1 MQQLTLDISLHD
13 GFRFES
19 FYIHRENVDVV
30 NLLGQ
35 IALNQQYGQFFFWG
49 TPQVGKSHLLQS
61 CCQRASV
68 AGYITAYLPLKVLS
82 KHGIYCLKGLRQ
94 TDIIAIDDI
103 DSVLGQAM
111 WEEALF
117 HLINETRQNGQTLL
131 LGANDNARLLKC
143 QLPDLASRLLWGASY
158 QIHELSDE
166 DKFLALQ
173 YRARQRGFE
182 IPDQVLNYLHKHY
195 PSELDFLIRLL
206 NRMDKK
212 SLSMGRKITIP
223 LIKATLKNNY
233 LDMHQ

>member
-19 FYIHRENVDVV
+19 FYTHRENVDVV

-49 TPQVGKSHLLQS
+49 AKQVGKSHLLQS

-82 KHGIYCLKGLRQ
+82 QHGTYCMKGLSQ
-94 TDIIAIDDI
+94 TAIIAIDDI
-103 DSVLGQAM
+103 DSVLGKPI

-131 LGANDNARLLKC
+131 MSASDSPRLLPCK
-143 QLPDLASRLLWGASY
+143 LPDLASRLLWGASY
-158 QIHELSDE
+158 QIHELSE
-166 DKFLALQ
+166 QDKFLALQ

-195 PSELDFLIRLL
+195 PSELEVLIHLL

-212 SLSMGRKITIP
+212 SLSTGRKITIP
-223 LIKATLKNNY
+223 LIKETLRKNY
-233 LDMHQ
+233 LDNR

>member
-49 TPQVGKSHLLQS
+49 KKQVGKSHLLQS

-68 AGYITAYLPLKVLS
+68 AGYITAYLPLKILS
-82 KHGIYCLKGLRQ
+82 KHGTYCLKGLSQ
-94 TDIIAIDDI
+94 TAIIAIDDI
-103 DSVLGQAM
+103 DSVLGQPI

-117 HLINETRQNGQTLL
+117 HLINETRQNEQTLL
-131 LGANDNARLLKC
+131 FGANDTPRLLNCK
-143 QLPDLASRLLWGASY
+143 LPDLASRLLWGASY

-195 PSELDFLIRLL
+195 SSELNFLIHLL

-223 LIKATLKNNY
+223 LIKETLKNNY
-233 LDMHQ
+233 LDIH